1 MNWFQRLMIAMI
13 FPTNG
18 IIRDRFKVLLFDL
31 ELMKLAERKE
41 EITAKEEVII
51 GKKIWPEDYA

>member
-1 MNWFQRLMIAMI
+1 MNWFQRLMIAII
-13 FPTNG
+13 FPNKG